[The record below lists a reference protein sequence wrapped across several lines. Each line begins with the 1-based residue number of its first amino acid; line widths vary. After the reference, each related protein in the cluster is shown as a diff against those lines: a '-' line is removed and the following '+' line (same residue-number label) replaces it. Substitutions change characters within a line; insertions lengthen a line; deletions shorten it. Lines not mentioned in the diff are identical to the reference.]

1 MPLAWRN
8 AIGKSARMKQSGL
21 VERSQCRAYSLGPP
35 VADVI
40 VGQHGDIYP
49 GTAHRAGQRI
59 GRAEAGITGIRLLS
73 ERRLQIGNDEIGAR
87 KIVVQPGKTGGIVER
102 TVPLPGGEHLR
113 HVLHQ
118 VARKDQRQAS
128 PTVFRKRFRP
138 RGRHSLLPAGRTA
151 EENERE
157 SAPCREKRSIAHC
170 TAFAI
175 FVFAKLII
183 FTYVNSYWVD
193 IHTHRPLDGRPGI
206 RSLRIGTDF
215 PDSTDGK
222 ISAGIHPWDA
232 ERAQREWLDGIR
244 ELQPAAVGEVG
255 LDYATDIDREAQRT
269 WLARQRD
276 LAAELGLPLVVHCV
290 RAYDDL
296 KAMLSGFPL
305 PVIVHGF
312 TGSEQL
318 ASQLLDRGWYL
329 SFGKTVERSPK
340 TRRTLR
346 SIPSDRL
353 FLETDMSGEEIES
366 VYRRAADIR
375 NEPAESLRDAVH
387 TNYLNLFGL

>member
-1 MPLAWRN
+1 M
-8 AIGKSARMKQSGL
+8 
-21 VERSQCRAYSLGPP
+21 
-35 VADVI
+35 
-40 VGQHGDIYP
+40 
-49 GTAHRAGQRI
+49 
-59 GRAEAGITGIRLLS
+59 
-73 ERRLQIGNDEIGAR
+73 
-87 KIVVQPGKTGGIVER
+87 
-102 TVPLPGGEHLR
+102 
-113 HVLHQ
+113 
-118 VARKDQRQAS
+118 
-128 PTVFRKRFRP
+128 
-138 RGRHSLLPAGRTA
+138 
-151 EENERE
+151 
-157 SAPCREKRSIAHC
+157 
-170 TAFAI
+170 
-175 FVFAKLII
+175 
-183 FTYVNSYWVD
+183 NSYWVD

-329 SFGKTVERSPK
+329 SFGKTY
-340 TRRTLR
+340 RTL
-346 SIPSDRL
+346 
-353 FLETDMSGEEIES
+353 
-366 VYRRAADIR
+366 
-375 NEPAESLRDAVH
+375 
-387 TNYLNLFGL
+387 

>member
-1 MPLAWRN
+1 M
-8 AIGKSARMKQSGL
+8 
-21 VERSQCRAYSLGPP
+21 
-35 VADVI
+35 
-40 VGQHGDIYP
+40 
-49 GTAHRAGQRI
+49 
-59 GRAEAGITGIRLLS
+59 
-73 ERRLQIGNDEIGAR
+73 
-87 KIVVQPGKTGGIVER
+87 
-102 TVPLPGGEHLR
+102 
-113 HVLHQ
+113 
-118 VARKDQRQAS
+118 
-128 PTVFRKRFRP
+128 
-138 RGRHSLLPAGRTA
+138 
-151 EENERE
+151 
-157 SAPCREKRSIAHC
+157 
-170 TAFAI
+170 
-175 FVFAKLII
+175 
-183 FTYVNSYWVD
+183 NSYWVD

-269 WLARQRD
+269 WLARQ
-276 LAAELGLPLVVHCV
+276 

>member
-1 MPLAWRN
+1 M
-8 AIGKSARMKQSGL
+8 
-21 VERSQCRAYSLGPP
+21 
-35 VADVI
+35 
-40 VGQHGDIYP
+40 
-49 GTAHRAGQRI
+49 
-59 GRAEAGITGIRLLS
+59 
-73 ERRLQIGNDEIGAR
+73 
-87 KIVVQPGKTGGIVER
+87 
-102 TVPLPGGEHLR
+102 
-113 HVLHQ
+113 
-118 VARKDQRQAS
+118 
-128 PTVFRKRFRP
+128 
-138 RGRHSLLPAGRTA
+138 
-151 EENERE
+151 
-157 SAPCREKRSIAHC
+157 
-170 TAFAI
+170 
-175 FVFAKLII
+175 
-183 FTYVNSYWVD
+183 NSYWVD

-206 RSLRIGTDF
+206 RGLRIGTDF

>member
-1 MPLAWRN
+1 MPRETIDCPLYSVCYLCIRKTNHFYVRELLLGRYSHASAARWPTWHPQPARRDRLSRQHRRQNFGRN
-8 AIGKSARMKQSGL
+8 
-21 VERSQCRAYSLGPP
+21 P
-35 VADVI
+35 
-40 VGQHGDIYP
+40 
-49 GTAHRAGQRI
+49 
-59 GRAEAGITGIRLLS
+59 
-73 ERRLQIGNDEIGAR
+73 
-87 KIVVQPGKTGGIVER
+87 
-102 TVPLPGGEHLR
+102 
-113 HVLHQ
+113 
-118 VARKDQRQAS
+118 
-128 PTVFRKRFRP
+128 
-138 RGRHSLLPAGRTA
+138 
-151 EENERE
+151 
-157 SAPCREKRSIAHC
+157 
-170 TAFAI
+170 
-175 FVFAKLII
+175 
-183 FTYVNSYWVD
+183 
-193 IHTHRPLDGRPGI
+193 
-206 RSLRIGTDF
+206 
-215 PDSTDGK
+215 
-222 ISAGIHPWDA
+222 PWDA

-276 LAAELGLPLVVHCV
+276 LAAELGLPLIVHCV

>member
-1 MPLAWRN
+1 M
-8 AIGKSARMKQSGL
+8 
-21 VERSQCRAYSLGPP
+21 
-35 VADVI
+35 
-40 VGQHGDIYP
+40 
-49 GTAHRAGQRI
+49 
-59 GRAEAGITGIRLLS
+59 
-73 ERRLQIGNDEIGAR
+73 
-87 KIVVQPGKTGGIVER
+87 
-102 TVPLPGGEHLR
+102 
-113 HVLHQ
+113 
-118 VARKDQRQAS
+118 
-128 PTVFRKRFRP
+128 
-138 RGRHSLLPAGRTA
+138 
-151 EENERE
+151 
-157 SAPCREKRSIAHC
+157 
-170 TAFAI
+170 
-175 FVFAKLII
+175 
-183 FTYVNSYWVD
+183 NSYWVD

-206 RSLRIGTDF
+206 RSLRVGTDF

-276 LAAELGLPLVVHCV
+276 LAAELGLPLIVHCV

-329 SFGKTVERSPK
+329 SFGKTVVNGRPKPAGRCEAYLPTGCFWKPICPGRRSSRSTAGPP
-340 TRRTLR
+340 TSGTNRPNRSATPFIRT
-346 SIPSDRL
+346 
-353 FLETDMSGEEIES
+353 T
-366 VYRRAADIR
+366 
-375 NEPAESLRDAVH
+375 
-387 TNYLNLFGL
+387 

>member
-1 MPLAWRN
+1 M
-8 AIGKSARMKQSGL
+8 
-21 VERSQCRAYSLGPP
+21 
-35 VADVI
+35 
-40 VGQHGDIYP
+40 
-49 GTAHRAGQRI
+49 
-59 GRAEAGITGIRLLS
+59 
-73 ERRLQIGNDEIGAR
+73 
-87 KIVVQPGKTGGIVER
+87 
-102 TVPLPGGEHLR
+102 
-113 HVLHQ
+113 
-118 VARKDQRQAS
+118 
-128 PTVFRKRFRP
+128 
-138 RGRHSLLPAGRTA
+138 
-151 EENERE
+151 
-157 SAPCREKRSIAHC
+157 
-170 TAFAI
+170 
-175 FVFAKLII
+175 
-183 FTYVNSYWVD
+183 NSYWVD

-232 ERAQREWLDGIR
+232 ERAQR
-244 ELQPAAVGEVG
+244 
-255 LDYATDIDREAQRT
+255 T

-276 LAAELGLPLVVHCV
+276 LAAELGLPLIVHCV